1 LVMVGWVF
9 FRAATFHDSL
19 YVLHQMFLVPHG
31 RSLIPKWEEYLALV
45 TLLLAL
51 FEEKKD
57 WFEKVSLGPA
67 WAYGA
72 VCALLLLS
80 VELIG
85 YTEAAVPFVYFQF

>member
-1 LVMVGWVF
+1 V
-9 FRAATFHDSL
+9 
-19 YVLHQMFLVPHG
+19 
-31 RSLIPKWEEYLALV
+31 LALF

-51 FEEKKD
+51 LEEKKE
-57 WFEKVSLGPA
+57 WFEEISLGPA

-85 YTEAAVPFVYFQF
+85 YTQAAVPFVYFQF